1 MPLLQIPLTAVGTT
15 ELNLLDLG
23 INLALALVLAHI
35 LGWHLVQFGQIQG
48 NKAKMARVLVFI
60 AATTLLIISVVKVS
74 LALSLGLVGALS
86 IIRFRTP
93 IKEPEELAYLFLAI
107 AVGVGLGADR
117 RWETSLVF
125 TVVLAVMAVRSGL
138 GGRPPLRTVLEIGC
152 RQLAD
157 ASSPLATLLPI
168 VNSHCRHVDLRRV
181 DQHGDEF
188 QASLFVELLQVQGL
202 QGLLEAL
209 QNALPGA
216 AVSLVERDH
225 LE

>member
-1 MPLLQIPLTAVGTT
+1 MPLLQNPLTAVGTT

-23 INLALALVLAHI
+23 INLAIALVLAHI
-35 LGWHLVQFGQIQG
+35 LGWHLVQFGQVNS

-117 RWETSLVF
+117 RWETALVF
-125 TVVLAVMAVRSGL
+125 LVVLAVMALRSGL
-138 GGRPPLRTVLEIGC
+138 GGRTPLRTVLEIGC
-152 RQLAD
+152 RQGTG
-157 ASSPLATLLPI
+157 SPSPLTTLLP
-168 VNSHCRHVDLRRV
+168 VVQGHCQHVDLRRI
-181 DQHGDEF
+181 DHHGEEF
-188 QASLFVELLQVQGL
+188 QASLFIDLRRVENLQTLLDDL
-202 QGLLEAL
+202 QR
-209 QNALPGA
+209 ALPGA
-216 AVSLVERDH
+216 TVSLVERDH

>member
-1 MPLLQIPLTAVGTT
+1 MLLLQIPLTAVGTT

-35 LGWHLVQFGQIQG
+35 LGWHLVQFGQIHG

-125 TVVLAVMAVRSGL
+125 TVVLAVMALRSGL
-138 GGRPPLRTVLEIGC
+138 GGRTPLRTVLEVGC
-152 RQLAD
+152 RQAQGD
-157 ASSPLATLLPI
+157 ATPLSTLLPV

-181 DQHGDEF
+181 DHHGDDF
-188 QASLFVELLQVQGL
+188 QASLFVELSQVQNL
-202 QGLLEAL
+202 QTLLDDL
-209 QNALPGA
+209 QKALPGA
-216 AVSLVERDH
+216 TVSLVERDH